1 MRLADRFAQSL
12 HRPWARRAYWLQAEL
27 AELLPGCA
35 GLDVVD
41 SKYGHDGFLLETEA
55 VGKLIRRTLELAER

>member
-1 MRLADRFAQSL
+1 M
-12 HRPWARRAYWLQAEL
+12 
-27 AELLPGCA
+27 LPGCD

-55 VGKLIRRTLELAER
+55 VGKLIRRTLELAQR